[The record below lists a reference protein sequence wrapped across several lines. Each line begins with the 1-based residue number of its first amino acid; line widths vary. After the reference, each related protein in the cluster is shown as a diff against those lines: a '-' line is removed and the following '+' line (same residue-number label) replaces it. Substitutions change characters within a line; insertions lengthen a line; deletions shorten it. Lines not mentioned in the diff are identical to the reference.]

1 MATISGNNG
10 TIFVGSGQVAEVK
23 SFSLTQSN
31 DAIET
36 TQMGNSFKSFKAGL
50 SEASGDI
57 TCHLDVSDTDGQQ
70 ALSVGAEVTLDLRP
84 DGDTAGNPKFTLT
97 AIVNNVAISQTI
109 NEVVERSFSFTASGG
124 VTQGTI

>member
-36 TQMGNSFKSFKAGL
+36 TQMGNSFKSFKPGL

-57 TCHLDVSDTDGQQ
+57 TCHLDVTDTDGQQ

-84 DGDTAGNPKFTLT
+84 DGDTAVSYTHLTLP
-97 AIVNNVAISQTI
+97 TI
-109 NEVVERSFSFTASGG
+109 QPV
-124 VTQGTI
+124 